1 MAAAPK
7 IDPKLLGYGDT
18 FGTYAGR
25 NLGDTD
31 IYSTAID
38 TTKLNI
44 STFEDRKSTRLNL
57 VTSRSRMPSSAWKKK
72 KINKKKKKTISIKLT
87 THRSKAHDKSIIY
100 V

>member
-1 MAAAPK
+1 MAAAPRV
-7 IDPKLLGYGDT
+7 DPKLLGYGDT

-38 TTKLNI
+38 SSELNK
-44 STFEDRKSTRLNL
+44 STFDEGIELNQFEQTIKDFILGRLGHP
-57 VTSRSRMPSSAWKKK
+57 VVR
-72 KINKKKKKTISIKLT
+72 
-87 THRSKAHDKSIIY
+87 